1 MLYKTSKN
9 SNSKCRKRLNIV
21 DKHRNLVYSRSREK
35 ELKFWQHLEC
45 YLHFMGGNLIMG
57 KKTTWLTV
65 CISLIFA
72 LVIAG
77 CGGTSSPSA
86 VSDPTAKPVDTQA
99 SQGNNPLPAKKLKIL
114 HIMSFNSPWEWTDT
128 QFAGFKEQLKDLDIE
143 YQVFQMDTKKNNTDE
158 LKEKLGKEARA
169 LIDSWKPDLV
179 YTSDDDAQQFV
190 TKHYMNS
197 DIPFVFSGVNQTP
210 DFYGFEKAK
219 NITGVLE
226 TEHFVESVNLL
237 KEIVPNMK
245 KVAIIYDDGPQW
257 IPMVARMKDREKQ
270 LEGIE
275 VVAYD
280 KILTY
285 DEYKK
290 KMKDYHG
297 KVDAIGLIGIFNF
310 KNEAG
315 QNVPY
320 DEVLKWTAENSHLPD
335 FTFWKDRISFGTLSA
350 MTVSGPEQGKAA
362 GKVARQILVD
372 GKKPSEIPM
381 EPTAKGEPVINQARA
396 NQLNLKINTSLLLS
410 VQIEKKYAWEK

>member
-1 MLYKTSKN
+1 M
-9 SNSKCRKRLNIV
+9 
-21 DKHRNLVYSRSREK
+21 
-35 ELKFWQHLEC
+35 
-45 YLHFMGGNLIMG
+45 MG
-57 KKTTWLTV
+57 KKATWLAV
-65 CISLIFA
+65 CLSMIFA

-77 CGGTSSPSA
+77 CGGTSGPNAATNTPTNTPDSQSTQVKNPS
-86 VSDPTAKPVDTQA
+86 Q
-99 SQGNNPLPAKKLKIL
+99 AKKYKIL

-128 QFAGFKEQLKDLDIE
+128 QLAGFKEQLKDLDIE
-143 YQVFQMDTKKNNTDE
+143 YQVYQMDTKKNSTNE
-158 LKEKLGKEARA
+158 LKEQLGKEARA

-190 TKHYMNS
+190 TKHYINS
-197 DIPFVFSGVNQTP
+197 NIPFVFSGVNQTP
-210 DFYGFEKAK
+210 EFYGFEKAS

-237 KEIVPNMK
+237 KEIVPTMK

-257 IPMVARMKDREKQ
+257 IPMVARMKAKEKE
-270 LEGIE
+270 LVDIE
-275 VVAYD
+275 IVSYD

-285 DEYKK
+285 ADYKQ

-320 DEVLKWTAENSHLPD
+320 DEVLKWTVENSRLPD
-335 FTFWKDRISFGTLSA
+335 FTFWKDRISFGTLTT

-362 GKVARQILVD
+362 GKIARQILVD
-372 GKKPSEIPM
+372 GKKPSDIPM
-381 EPTAKGEPVINQARA
+381 EPTSKGEPVINQARA
-396 NQLNLKINTSLLLS
+396 NQLGLKINTSLLLS